1 MSNCLSILYKL
12 QICGILLSLDGGNEM
27 NELRKGPTIRYS
39 LLQAGYFMDCLVITN
54 FAALFLSGRGFT
66 TGQIGIAT
74 SLSALISCVFS
85 QIFSVMADKSEHV
98 PLKYYLI
105 VIMSVCVAAFTGL
118 AFLPHTFLPTMM
130 FYLTAMSL
138 QAALSPFITS
148 LCLQFTNNGYDLNF
162 GFARSIGSLGYS
174 LMALVMGNVTEMF
187 GSEVIIPVFIAIY
200 ALLIV
205 FLIFFPVPV
214 QDVNAKAV
222 AGNAIVEGEP
232 STMKQFV
239 QRYHRFFVL
248 NAGFILFWFM
258 NNLLGTYMIY
268 FIQDLGG
275 TTADVGTTLFVMAF
289 SEIPAVM
296 FGSNIMGRIGAP
308 AMLKIAMIGGVLKS
322 VLFFIAPNITFWIFL
337 NVTHI
342 LMSGFYQVSAVYY
355 VYSIIGKK
363 DIVKGQ
369 SLMGIATAGICP
381 MLSNFLGGIMM
392 ETLPHKMILFIG
404 IVINVAAMAIVWYAL
419 SPDRFATD
427 YRD

>member
-1 MSNCLSILYKL
+1 MA
-12 QICGILLSLDGGNEM
+12 
-27 NELRKGPTIRYS
+27 NELKKGPTGRYA

-54 FAALFLSGRGFT
+54 FAALFLAGRNFT
-66 TGQIGIAT
+66 TSQIGMVT
-74 SLSALISCVFS
+74 SISALISCVLS
-85 QIFSVMADKSEHV
+85 QMLGTMADRSDRI

-105 VIMSVCVAAFTGL
+105 VIMSVCMASFAGL
-118 AFLPHTFLPTMM
+118 AFLPHTMLPTMM
-130 FYLTAMSL
+130 FNS
-138 QAALSPFITS
+138 
-148 LCLQFTNNGYDLNF
+148 GYDINF

-205 FLIFFPVPV
+205 FLFFFPVPV
-214 QDVNAKAV
+214 KQEHMHVR
-222 AGNAIVEGEP
+222 AGNALIEEQP
-232 STMKQFV
+232 STMKEFV
-239 QRYHRFFVL
+239 HRYHRFLVL
-248 NAGFILFWFM
+248 NASFILFWFM

-268 FIQDLGG
+268 FIKDLSG
-275 TTADVGTTLFVMAF
+275 TAADVGTTLFVMAF

-308 AMLKIAMIGGVLKS
+308 AMLRISMIGGVLKA
-322 VLFFIAPNITFWIFL
+322 VLFFIAPNITFWIWL

-355 VYSIIGKK
+355 VYSIVGKK

-381 MLSNFLGGIMM
+381 MLANCIGGWMI
-392 ETLPHKMILFIG
+392 EAVPLKMILLIG
-404 IVINVAAMAIVWYAL
+404 IIIQSAAMIICWI
-419 SPDRFATD
+419 ATD
-427 YRD
+427 QNRFKSDY

>member
-1 MSNCLSILYKL
+1 MSVLK
-12 QICGILLSLDGGNEM
+12 
-27 NELRKGPTIRYS
+27 KGPTIRYS
-39 LLQAGYFMDCLVITN
+39 ILQAGYFMDCLVITN

-74 SLSALISCVFS
+74 SLSALISCVFA
-85 QIFSVMADKSEHV
+85 QLFSIMADKSEHI

-105 VIMSVCVAAFTGL
+105 VIMSVCVAAFAGL

-130 FYLTAMSL
+130 FFLTAMSL
-138 QAALSPFITS
+138 QSALSPFITS
-148 LCLQFTNNGYDLNF
+148 LCLQFTNNGYHLNF
-162 GFARSIGSLGYS
+162 GFARSIGSLGYAM
-174 LMALVMGNVTEMF
+174 MALVMGNVTEMF
-187 GSEVIIPVFIAIY
+187 GSEVIIPVFAVIY
-200 ALLIV
+200 ACLIA

-214 QDVNAKAV
+214 KDNHAKAV
-222 AGNAIVEGEP
+222 AGNAIVEGQP

-239 QRYHRFFVL
+239 HRYHRFFVL

-268 FIQDLGG
+268 FIKDLGG

-296 FGSNIMGRIGAP
+296 FGSNIMARIGAGK
-308 AMLKIAMIGGVLKS
+308 MLMIAMAGGVLKS
-322 VLFFIAPNITFWIFL
+322 ILFFIAHDITFWIFL
-337 NVTHI
+337 NITHI

-381 MLSNFLGGIMM
+381 MLSNFLGGFMM
-392 ETLPHKMILFIG
+392 ETMPHRMILFVG
-404 IVINVAAMAIVWYAL
+404 ILINIAAMVIVMIAL
-419 SPDRFATD
+419 DPNRFQND

>member
-1 MSNCLSILYKL
+1 MA
-12 QICGILLSLDGGNEM
+12 
-27 NELRKGPTIRYS
+27 NELKKGPTGRYA

-54 FAALFLSGRGFT
+54 FAALFLAGRNFT
-66 TGQIGIAT
+66 TSQIGMVT
-74 SLSALISCVFS
+74 SISALISCVLS
-85 QIFSVMADKSEHV
+85 QMLGTMADRSDRI

-105 VIMSVCVAAFTGL
+105 VIMSVCMASFAGL
-118 AFLPHTFLPTMM
+118 AFLPHTMLPTMM
-130 FYLTAMSL
+130 FYITAFSL
-138 QAALSPFITS
+138 QAAVSPLITS
-148 LCLQFTNNGYDLNF
+148 LCLQFTNSGYDINF

-205 FLIFFPVPV
+205 FLFFFPVPV
-214 QDVNAKAV
+214 KQEHMHVR
-222 AGNAIVEGEP
+222 AGNALIEEQP
-232 STMKQFV
+232 STMKEFV
-239 QRYHRFFVL
+239 NRYHRFLVL
-248 NAGFILFWFM
+248 NASFILFWFM

-268 FIQDLGG
+268 FIKDFSG
-275 TTADVGTTLFVMAF
+275 TAADVGTTLFVMAF

-308 AMLKIAMIGGVLKS
+308 AMLRISMIGGVLKA
-322 VLFFIAPNITFWIFL
+322 VLFFIAPNITFWIWL

-355 VYSIIGKK
+355 VYSIVGKK

-381 MLSNFLGGIMM
+381 MLANCIGGWMI
-392 ETLPHKMILFIG
+392 EAVPLKMILLIG
-404 IVINVAAMAIVWYAL
+404 IIIQSAAMIICWI
-419 SPDRFATD
+419 ATD
-427 YRD
+427 QNRFKADYQG